1 MKDIFSAHVGLSVF
15 GLRKELPRTQ
25 AVTVFADN
33 IYNILNPYVTPQVS
47 IPRDTG
53 SIYLPYPLDHF
64 LRELVAQKRTPWEA
78 LVSRTGVIGIEAQ
91 ARLFEIAKEFFLQP
105 SEMVSA
111 AGDDAFEA
119 LEKREKGFA
128 PTAYC
133 IRSLARYLFS
143 QNLASKKYLF
153 PYDLE
158 DYRDRLQAL
167 LDNWNLD
174 EAYSIYEEIKWR
186 PIRFRDPG
194 KGYTETY
201 TRVIREYYDQFV
213 LS

>member
-1 MKDIFSAHVGLSVF
+1 MKHVFTARTGLDVY
-15 GLRKELPRTQ
+15 GIKPELPIAQSVMVAST
-25 AVTVFADN
+25 N
-33 IYNILNPYVTPQVS
+33 IYDYLNPYNTSSDAFP
-47 IPRDTG
+47 DTHG
-53 SIYLPYPLDHF
+53 GTTLPYHFGHF
-64 LRELVAQKRTPWEA
+64 LRELVTQARTPWEA
-78 LVSRTGVIGIEAQ
+78 LVSRTGVNGIEAQ
-91 ARLFEIAKEFFLQP
+91 ARLLEISKEFFLQP

-111 AGDDAFEA
+111 AGDDALAA

-158 DYRDRLQAL
+158 DYRLQAL

-174 EAYSIYEEIKWR
+174 EAYSLYEEIKWR
-186 PIRFRDPG
+186 PIWFRDPG
-194 KGYTETY
+194 KGYTYTY
-201 TRVIREYYDQFV
+201 EVVIRDFYNQFV
-213 LS
+213 LDE